1 MSMENHGMQSCTS
14 AISKLN
20 GVFSVTDI
28 PARTDFETTLRKG
41 IQNLQARN
49 VPLAIGDPS
58 QLAGA
63 LTRRIDQIR
72 KEAQFG
78 LMPDTRHWKIL
89 NGLISHEKVVAAII
103 SGSVSSEFLA
113 RAEAKEL
120 EQRVETINGLDETE
134 IPARAFDKV
143 NSPDPIVWKPRS

>member
-1 MSMENHGMQSCTS
+1 MSIENNGMQPYTS
-14 AISKLN
+14 AIPKLN

-28 PARTDFETTLRKG
+28 PARTEFETTLRNG
-41 IQNLQARN
+41 IQNLQARDM
-49 VPLAIGDPS
+49 PLARGDPS

-63 LTRRIDQIR
+63 LTRKIDQIR

-89 NGLISHEKVVAAII
+89 NGLISHEKVVTAII
-103 SGSVSSEFLA
+103 SGYVSSDYLA

-120 EQRVETINGLDETE
+120 EKRFEIINGLDETE
-134 IPARAFDKV
+134 IPARALDKV
-143 NSPDPIVWKPRS
+143 NSPDPIV